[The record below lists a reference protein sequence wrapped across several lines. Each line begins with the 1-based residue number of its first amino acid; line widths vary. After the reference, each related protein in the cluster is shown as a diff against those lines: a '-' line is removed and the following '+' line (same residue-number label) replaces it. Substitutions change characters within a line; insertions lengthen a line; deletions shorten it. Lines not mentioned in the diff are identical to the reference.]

1 MHASPCIHRQNCSAD
16 FIGILPVVSKF
27 QIRGVSERC
36 LLWVHGFRNALPSV
50 ITLFAMQLPGL
61 LSGTVLTETV
71 FVWLGIG
78 QLGYEASLSCDYPV
92 IMGITLVITTLVIA
106 ANLLADILSFCLNPQ
121 ERHLS

>member
-1 MHASPCIHRQNCSAD
+1 M
-16 FIGILPVVSKF
+16 
-27 QIRGVSERC
+27 
-36 LLWVHGFRNALPSV
+36 HGFRNALPSV